1 MASQIQSAE
10 RKREP
15 SRQRAPAKPAARGP
29 VALAPAPDPALLQR
43 AIADPR
49 AASPRDILALQRLAG
64 NRAVTRL
71 IQSSGKLRVQAKLTV
86 GPAGDKYEQEADR
99 VADQVVSGQ
108 PSHREASLSAVSGQQ
123 SAVSRQ
129 AEEEEE
135 VQTKPLAA
143 SITPLVQRQ
152 AEEEDEEEVQA
163 KPIVQRQAEEEEEV
177 QTKPVVQR
185 QAEDEE
191 EEEVQTKS
199 NLPRPA
205 GAGQGGQP
213 LTSNFQ
219 AGFEAG
225 PDIESRLAAHKGG
238 GSPLP
243 DDVRAAMEPRFGAD
257 FSGVRVHTGGEADQL
272 NRQLSAQAFTHGQD
286 IYMGAG
292 KYDPTSND
300 GKKLLAH
307 ELTHVVQQND
317 STVRRHSEATAPA
330 RAGTTTLNI
339 GQRDES
345 GIQVI
350 RRRNDLEVVAEYQG
364 HQAVGKNGHEDETR
378 EAIADKRPRLYNSL
392 ESVPEPLDRSK
403 FACAEANALGNLLRV
418 VPVPTQNYRDIAFG
432 PAKFT
437 KNMTLGEGVATR
449 FFPKGSNYQRCRNC
463 QQWLAPPDFDKIT
476 PLR

>member
-1 MASQIQSAE
+1 MTSQTHQAEDKRKASLQ
-10 RKREP
+10 RK
-15 SRQRAPAKPAARGP
+15 PAKPVRRGP
-29 VALAPAPDPALLQR
+29 VAPQPDGLVLQR
-43 AIADPR
+43 AIADPAGAR
-49 AASPRDILALQRLAG
+49 PADILALQRAAG

-99 VADQVVSGQ
+99 VAEQVVSGQ
-108 PSHREASLSAVSGQQ
+108 PSAVSGQP
-123 SAVSRQ
+123 A
-129 AEEEEE
+129 
-135 VQTKPLAA
+135 
-143 SITPLVQRQ
+143 
-152 AEEEDEEEVQA
+152 
-163 KPIVQRQAEEEEEV
+163 VQRQAEEEEEV
-177 QTKPVVQR
+177 QTKPAVQR
-185 QAEDEE
+185 QAEE

-199 NLPRPA
+199 LLQRQAEEEEEIQTLPSPLRR
-205 GAGQGGQP
+205 GGR
-213 LTSNFQ
+213 
-219 AGFEAG
+219 GEVEAG

-257 FSGVRVHTGGEADQL
+257 FGGVRVHTGGEADQL

-292 KYDPTSND
+292 RYDPTSSD
-300 GKKLLAH
+300 GQRLLAH
-307 ELTHVVQQND
+307 ELTHVVQQN
-317 STVRRHSEATAPA
+317 SGTVRRHPEGAVPA
-330 RAGTTTLNI
+330 SAGTTALDI
-339 GQRDES
+339 GQRDEG

-350 RRRNDLEVVAEYQG
+350 RRRNDLDVVAEYQG

-378 EAIADKRPRLYNSL
+378 ESIADKRPRLYNSL
-392 ESVPEPLDRSK
+392 ESVPELLDRSK

-432 PAKFT
+432 PARFT

-463 QQWLAPPDFDKIT
+463 QQWLAPPDFDKIA

>member
-1 MASQIQSAE
+1 MTSRVQHGEHKDKPSSQ
-10 RKREP
+10 RG
-15 SRQRAPAKPAARGP
+15 PAKPVRRSP
-29 VALAPAPDPALLQR
+29 VAPVPQSDARSLQR
-43 AIADPR
+43 AIADLGQARP
-49 AASPRDILALQRLAG
+49 ADILGLQRAAG

-71 IQSSGKLRVQAKLTV
+71 IQAKLTV
-86 GPAGDKYEQEADR
+86 GAAGDRYEQEADR
-99 VADQVVSGQ
+99 VADQVMSMQ
-108 PSHREASLSAVSGQQ
+108 LPSPDRGGARGEVQ
-123 SAVSRQ
+123 RQ

-152 AEEEDEEEVQA
+152 AEEEEEVQTFPSPERRGA
-163 KPIVQRQAEEEEEV
+163 GGEVQRQAEEEEE
-177 QTKPVVQR
+177 
-185 QAEDEE
+185 EI
-191 EEEVQTKS
+191 QTKS

-205 GAGQGGQP
+205 AVGRPAPASGPGGGQP
-213 LTSNFQ
+213 LTSNPQ

-225 PDIESRLAAHKGG
+225 PDIESRLAAHRGG

-243 DDVRAAMEPRFGAD
+243 ADVRAAIEPRFGAD
-257 FSGVRVHTGGEADQL
+257 FSAVRVHTGGEADQL

-292 KYDPTSND
+292 KYDPTSSD
-300 GKKLLAH
+300 GQRLLAH
-307 ELTHVVQQND
+307 ELTHVVQQN
-317 STVRRHSEATAPA
+317 SGTVRRHPEGAVPA
-330 RAGTTTLNI
+330 SAGTTALNI
-339 GQRDES
+339 GQRDEG

-350 RRRNDLEVVAEYQG
+350 RRRNDLEVVAQYQG

-378 EAIADKRPRLYNSL
+378 EAIADRRPLLYNSL
-392 ESVPEPLDRSK
+392 ENVPEPLDRSK
-403 FACAEANALGNLLRV
+403 FACAEANALGNLLKV
-418 VPVPTQNYRDIAFG
+418 VPVPTRDYRDIAFG
-432 PAKFT
+432 PAKLT

>member
-1 MASQIQSAE
+1 MTRQVPHTE
-10 RKREP
+10 HKDKP
-15 SRQRAPAKPAARGP
+15 SPQRGP
-29 VALAPAPDPALLQR
+29 VKPVGRGPAAPAPQSDARAMQR
-43 AIADPR
+43 AMADPGQAR
-49 AASPRDILALQRLAG
+49 PADILALQRAAG

-71 IQSSGKLRVQAKLTV
+71 IQSFGNLRVQAKLTV

-99 VADQVVSGQ
+99 VAEQVMSSQPSAFSGQ
-108 PSHREASLSAVSGQQ
+108 PSAISRRSLPGDGQP
-123 SAVSRQ
+123 SNVNRQ

-152 AEEEDEEEVQA
+152 AEEE
-163 KPIVQRQAEEEEEV
+163 EEV

-185 QAEDEE
+185 QAEEE
-191 EEEVQTKS
+191 EEIQTFPSPLTAKPPIAGRGAGGEVQ
-199 NLPRPA
+199 R
-205 GAGQGGQP
+205 
-213 LTSNFQ
+213 Q
-219 AGFEAG
+219 AEVGFEAG
-225 PDIESRLAAHKGG
+225 PDIESRLATHKGG

-243 DDVRAAMEPRFGAD
+243 GDVRAAMEPRFGVD
-257 FSGVRVHTGGEADQL
+257 FGGVRVHTGGEADQL

-292 KYDPTSND
+292 QYDPASSD

-317 STVRRHSEATAPA
+317 STVRRHPESTAPA
-330 RAGTTTLNI
+330 RAGTTALDI
-339 GQRDES
+339 GQRDGG

-350 RRRNDLEVVAEYQG
+350 RRRNDLEVVVEYQG
-364 HQAVGKNGHEDETR
+364 HQAVGKNGHEEETR

-418 VPVPTQNYRDIAFG
+418 VPVLTQNYRDIAFG
-432 PAKFT
+432 PARFT

-463 QQWLAPPDFDKIT
+463 QQWLAPPDFDKIA
-476 PLR
+476 PLQ

>member
-1 MASQIQSAE
+1 LTRQVQHAE
-10 RKREP
+10 HKRKP
-15 SRQRAPAKPAARGP
+15 PLQRGLAKPVRRSPVAPALQSN
-29 VALAPAPDPALLQR
+29 ALALQR
-43 AIADPR
+43 AIADPGQAR
-49 AASPRDILALQRLAG
+49 PADILALQRAAG

-191 EEEVQTKS
+191 EVQTKS

-225 PDIESRLAAHKGG
+225 PDIESRLAAHKGS